1 MKKLMQ
7 LLFRFLGSNGL
18 AAILLIMLF
27 LLTLLGTW
35 EQTNTGL
42 YEVQKRYFESMFFPL
57 SDSIPIPIPGAYL
70 VLMLLAVNLVVGGVY
85 RVKWRPAKLGILI
98 AHLGIAFLL
107 VSGFFTM
114 KLAQHGQVTLYEG
127 ETAGEFISHY
137 DWELAVY
144 EVPKVTGA
152 KPEGV
157 EITEHLVSS
166 HDLEEMGEDSFPGK
180 SKTFTL
186 ESLPFSL
193 ELSDYMKNSWP
204 KLARG
209 SAASLPGAVD
219 GVVLEERPLDA
230 TAEAN
235 VRGARLKVTE
245 KNSKKVT
252 ETLLWGRQR
261 YPFTIDVDGT
271 RWAIDLRKVHKAMP
285 FAVRLNEF
293 IHERHPRT
301 NMPKVFMSKVTKI
314 ENDVEQGVKISM
326 NEPLRHKGYTLYQSS
341 WGPQDAGPNQKLFSV
356 FAVVRNPADQLPM
369 WATFVICA
377 GILWQALYR
386 LIRYLRAE
394 AGRRS

>member
-1 MKKLMQ
+1 MGNAGRA
-7 LLFRFLGSNGL
+7 FIRFLGSNGL
-18 AAILLIMLF
+18 ATFLLILLF

-42 YEVQKRYFESMFFPL
+42 YEVQKKYFESTFFPL
-57 SDSIPIPIPGAYL
+57 TEEIPIPIPGVYL
-70 VLMLLAVNLVVGGVY
+70 VLIVLSVNLMVGGVY
-85 RVKWRPAKLGILI
+85 RVKWQFSKIGVLI

-107 VSGFFTM
+107 ISGFFTM

-127 ETAGEFISHY
+127 ETAAEFVSHY

-144 EVPKVTGA
+144 KAPGPGRA
-152 KPEGV
+152 K
-157 EITEHLVSS
+157 ITEHLVSTP
-166 HDLEEMGEDSFPGK
+166 DLEAMGEDSFKGRSRK
-180 SKTFTL
+180 FTS
-186 ESLPFSL
+186 ETLPFTL
-193 ELSDYMKNSWP
+193 ELSDYLKNSWP

-209 SAASLPGAVD
+209 NEAELPKVVD
-219 GVVLEERPLDA
+219 GVYLEERPLDA

-235 VRGARLKVTE
+235 VRGARLKVIE
-245 KNSKKVT
+245 KNTGKVT
-252 ETLLWGRQR
+252 ETILWGRQR
-261 YPFTIDVDGT
+261 YPFTLDVDGV
-271 RWAIDLRKVHKAMP
+271 RYAIDLRKVRKPLP

-341 WGPQDAGPNQKLFSV
+341 WGPPNAGPNQKLFSV
-356 FAVVRNPADQLPM
+356 FAVVKNPADQLPM
-369 WATFVICA
+369 WATLVICI

-386 LIRYLRAE
+386 LLHYLKAE